1 MHNIAVILPQDSI
14 QLNDLSKHKQAE
26 SKVIKMISKIF
37 DNIRYIYVLFII
49 YLQINVDIHKAA
61 DKLDSDESKI
71 IFGNSKKY
79 FNPFETRK
87 VG

>member
-49 YLQINVDIHKAA
+49 YL
-61 DKLDSDESKI
+61 
-71 IFGNSKKY
+71 
-79 FNPFETRK
+79 
-87 VG
+87 